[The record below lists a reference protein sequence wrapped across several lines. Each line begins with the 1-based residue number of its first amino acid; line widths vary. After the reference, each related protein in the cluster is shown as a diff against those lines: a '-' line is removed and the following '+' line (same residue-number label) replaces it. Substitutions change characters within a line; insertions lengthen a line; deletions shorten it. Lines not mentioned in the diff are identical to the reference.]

1 MWNLTYKNWI
11 FSEHIQSQMSKR
23 KIDGNLV
30 EMTIDSPDEVIPA
43 EQDRLI
49 YQKVINNKLVRIVTE
64 DNTLVTV
71 YVTSKIRK
79 YLGVRKL

>member
-1 MWNLTYKNWI
+1 
-11 FSEHIQSQMSKR
+11 
-23 KIDGNLV
+23 
-30 EMTIDSPDEVIPA
+30 MTIDNPDEVIPA